1 MSDTR
6 TSTLSTLS
14 TPDQPKP
21 YVYVTKR
28 GEKVELPNPGLMEL
42 EEAEEFLN
50 SLSRES
56 DSTILK
62 KWVGDEGYEKIRA
75 DKMNL
80 LQKNALFED
89 IFRHYKDIFGTQG
102 E

>member
-28 GEKVELPNPGLMEL
+28 GEKVEFPNPGLMEL
-42 EEAEEFLN
+42 EEAEEFLS
-50 SLSRES
+50 SLSTES
-56 DSTILK
+56 DSSVIR
-62 KWVGDEGYEKIRA
+62 KWVSEENYDKIRA

-80 LQKNALFED
+80 LQKNALFAD
-89 IFRHYKDIFGTQG
+89 IFKHYKDIFGTRG